1 MKLLGVKD
9 IPVELIKPSPFNPRM
24 MGLTEKEPSI
34 QQLAGSIQRDSQL
47 NPIIT
52 REIKANET
60 THYEIVDGDRRYI
73 AIAVILK
80 WKIIRAAIYRMNEL
94 EAFRVR
100 FVSNIVKEELH
111 PIEKGSYCKEYFKRL
126 AKEEN
131 LSFEDAWNNR
141 SVKFRIL
148 SQIAQEIG
156 VGISTITR
164 WIALWDAYPIEAQK
178 FIARNKEELRRG
190 LGTPT
195 LAQNCIRLA
204 NLLKVEPQEI
214 LKQAVKNS
222 FSSTLIAMAIQDAEK
237 GKLLLTPKNWVQ
249 ELKMFSEEYSRRGSV
264 RLKRILLEELKAIA
278 SKNNMALESCIELAL
293 AFAVNH
299 KREFQKFIL
308 QQIGKEGSQ

>member
-1 MKLLGVKD
+1 MKFLGIED

-24 MGLTEKEPSI
+24 MGLTPEEPSI
-34 QQLAGSIQRDSQL
+34 KQLAGSIQRDSQL

-52 REIKANET
+52 RKMKANSEVY
-60 THYEIVDGDRRYI
+60 YEIVDGDRRYI
-73 AIAVILK
+73 AIAEILK
-80 WKIIRAAIYRMNEL
+80 LKTIRAAVYEMNEM

-131 LSFEDAWNNR
+131 LSYEEAWNNKG
-141 SVKFRIL
+141 VKFRIL

-156 VGISTITR
+156 VGISTITG

-190 LGTPT
+190 LGSPT

-204 NLLKVEPQEI
+204 KMLKIEPQEV

-222 FSSTLIAMAIQDAEK
+222 FSSTLIEMATYDAEN

-249 ELKMFSEEYSRRGSV
+249 ELKRFNEEYSRRGSV
-264 RLKRILLEELKAIA
+264 RLKRTLLEELKTIA
-278 SKNNMALESCIELAL
+278 SKNKIRLEAIIEMGL
-293 AFAVNH
+293 AFALNH

-308 QQIGKEGSQ
+308 QQIGKSEES